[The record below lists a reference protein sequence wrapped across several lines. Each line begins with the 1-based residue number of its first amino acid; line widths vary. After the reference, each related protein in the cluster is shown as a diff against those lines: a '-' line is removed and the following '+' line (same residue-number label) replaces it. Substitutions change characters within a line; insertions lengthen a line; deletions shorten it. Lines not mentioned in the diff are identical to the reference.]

1 MEVVWDGLAP
11 RGLPPR
17 DVERVMGG
25 NLLRLYRDVIG

>member
-1 MEVVWDGLAP
+1 MEVVAAGLAQ
-11 RGLPPR
+11 RGLPAR